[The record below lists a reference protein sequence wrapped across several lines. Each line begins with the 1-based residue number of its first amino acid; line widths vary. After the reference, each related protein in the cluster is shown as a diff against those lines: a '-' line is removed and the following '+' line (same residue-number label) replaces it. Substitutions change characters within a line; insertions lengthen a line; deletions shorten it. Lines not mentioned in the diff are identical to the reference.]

1 MSSAK
6 KEKAKTKNKSL
17 LGPAVLAMIFVSAI
31 IVFAL
36 TTGGD
41 FIAASLGLGPYPVER
56 IVTICAIVSVVL
68 LALIWGLE
76 KLFFFS
82 GRKGAR
88 RTWWRNKHK
97 TDNAPEEN
105 AANTFVDEKE
115 RAENS
120 FSAEPLIDHLHLRY
134 RRRWKTKVRLL
145 LVQGTDSDIEKVVP
159 GLKRDHWQESD
170 GVVLIHGGLAENVPD
185 GEFLDVL
192 KEVRPQRA
200 LDGVVQVMS
209 AAALPDTAKQD
220 TLVRVRLK
228 TDALL
233 GWQLPVWLW
242 LVREGTWAHDGGG
255 VPPTGALFGS
265 GATTEETCETLTTLS
280 SELQTP
286 GVAALLENSQHHWLL
301 SLSKA
306 LRGSLRRSLVP
317 LLTTLMSGPAP
328 YRLRG
333 VIFSPALPG
342 TETVPHA
349 RLSPAVWLELEN
361 DSLQVHARKIGFH
374 WQKVLRLVLLGVV
387 LLWGAGTLLSLSV
400 NRAQIWLA
408 QNTARVAAD
417 TKQPL
422 PERLRNQLALQ
433 QTIARLQNREV
444 HGAPWYTRFGLNQD
458 SDTLKMLWP
467 LYARNNQQ
475 LMRDALADELHR
487 QLNAFVQLP
496 PASDART
503 SATQKTYSL
512 LKGYLMLGRPD
523 KADANWLAGN
533 MLKAWPHRNGVPD
546 NVWQTQAPKLLG
558 FYSQNLPTH
567 PEWKIIP
574 DRELVGT
581 VRQILLKQIGQRNA
595 ESGLYQEM
603 LGRIARNWPDLTLT
617 DMTGDTDP
625 SSLFSSEEVVPGM
638 FTRQAWEEQVEDA
651 IDEVVKTRRDE
662 IDWVLTDKTHQPG
675 SDVSPEALKE
685 RLTER
690 YFTDFGNAWLNM
702 ANGTQWHEAAS
713 LSEAIAQLNL
723 LADVR
728 QSPLV
733 ALMNTLAWQG
743 QTGAKGEAL
752 ADTLVDSA
760 KKLMGR
766 KKNAKQFIEQ
776 AQGPKGPLD
785 GVFGPLTGLMAGKD
799 GTGSNGNLSFQ
810 SWLAR
815 VTQVRLKLQQVT
827 SAPDPQA
834 MAQMLAQ
841 TVFQGKAID
850 LTDTRDYG
858 SLVAASLGQEWNGFG
873 QALFVQPLD
882 LAWRQVLAPA
892 AGSLN
897 ARWQSTIVSQWNTAF
912 AGRYPFKATGSDA
925 SLPLL
930 AQFLRSDSGRI
941 AAFIKT
947 NLGGMLH
954 QVGSHW
960 VVDPAASQ
968 GMSISPAFLVT
979 INKLADISDIVF
991 AQGDAGVHFELMAR
1005 PSRDVA
1011 RMQLTLDDQK
1021 LDYFNQME
1029 SWQSFTWPGNTYY
1042 PGVDLSWRSTSTE
1055 MRLYESNQGSWGFI
1069 RLLDKA
1075 LITPLDS
1082 SRTQLVWITPDGNPL
1097 KLIMRSELGDGPL
1110 ALLKLQG
1117 FSLPQTIFAVGAADG
1132 SLILAGDE

>member
-1 MSSAK
+1 MK
-6 KEKAKTKNKSL
+6 
-17 LGPAVLAMIFVSAI
+17 
-31 IVFAL
+31 
-36 TTGGD
+36 
-41 FIAASLGLGPYPVER
+41 IAS
-56 IVTICAIVSVVL
+56 TFL
-68 LALIWGLE
+68 LALLLGALSVCLIGGALLLWPEWVKDTFNIGPFSTTGIVIISLLLMLAALIIGWVLE
-76 KLFFFS
+76 TVFAKNGEKQGKLDVVAS
-82 GRKGAR
+82 GQQAAASQPEA
-88 RTWWRNKHK
+88 KH
-97 TDNAPEEN
+97 TDAD
-105 AANTFVDEKE
+105 TSRFV
-115 RAENS
+115 AE
-120 FSAEPLIDHLHLRY
+120 ALVDHLRLRY
-134 RRRWKTKVRLL
+134 RRRWKAKVRLL
-145 LVQGTDSDIEKVVP
+145 LIQGSDSDIEKVVP

-170 GVVLIHGGLAENVPD
+170 GIVLIHGGLPESVPD
-185 GEFLDVL
+185 DAFLSVL
-192 KEVRPQRA
+192 QEVRPQRP
-200 LDGVVQVMS
+200 LDGVVQVMN

-220 TLVRVRLK
+220 TLVRVRQK
-228 TDALL
+228 TDTLL

-242 LVREGTWAHDGGG
+242 LVREGTWAHDGEG

-265 GATTEETCETLTTLS
+265 GATTEETRETLTTLS

-306 LRGSLRRSLVP
+306 LRGSLRRKLVP
-317 LLTTLMSGPAP
+317 LLSTLMSGPAP

-333 VIFSPALPG
+333 VMFSPVLP
-342 TETVPHA
+342 ETTTVSHA
-349 RLSPAVWLELEN
+349 RLSPSVWQALEN

-374 WQKVLRLVLLGVV
+374 WQKVLRLVLLGLV

-400 NRAQIWLA
+400 NRTQIWLA
-408 QNTARVAAD
+408 QDTARIAAD

-422 PERLRNQLALQ
+422 SDRLRNQLALQ

-467 LYARNNQQ
+467 LYARNNQA

-503 SATQKTYSL
+503 SATQKTYGL
-512 LKGYLMLGRPD
+512 LKGYLMLARPD
-523 KADANWLAGN
+523 KADAEWLAGN
-533 MLKAWPHRNGVPD
+533 MLKAWPHRSGVPES
-546 NVWQTQAPKLLG
+546 VWQTQAPKLLG
-558 FYSQNLPTH
+558 FWAQNLSAH
-567 PEWKIIP
+567 PEWKITP

-603 LGRIARNWPDLTLT
+603 LGRIARNWPDLTLA
-617 DMTGDTDP
+617 DMTGDTDA
-625 SSLFSSEEVVPGM
+625 STLFSSEQVVPGM

-675 SDVSPEALKE
+675 SDVSPEALKQ

-702 ANGTQWHEAAS
+702 ANSIQWHEASS

-743 QTGAKGEAL
+743 QTGAKEEAL

-760 KKLMGR
+760 KKLVGR
-766 KKNAKQFIEQ
+766 QKSAKQFIEQ

-873 QALFVQPLD
+873 QSLFVQPLD

-941 AAFIKT
+941 AEFIKN

-954 QVGSHW
+954 QEGSHW
-960 VVDPAASQ
+960 VVNPAASQ
-968 GMSISPAFLVT
+968 GMSISPAFLAA

-1011 RMQLTLDDQK
+1011 RTQLTLDGQK

-1042 PGVDLSWRSTSTE
+1042 PGVDLSWRSVNTE
-1055 MRLYESNQGSWGFI
+1055 MRLYESNQGNWGFI

-1097 KLIMRSELGDGPL
+1097 KFIMRSELSNGPL
-1110 ALLKLQG
+1110 ALLELQG
-1117 FSLPQTIFAVGAADG
+1117 FSLPQTIFSVGATDG
-1132 SLILAGDE
+1132 SLTLAGDE